1 MDYSNVSD
9 SELILR
15 LHSNDEEAKDILF
28 AKYKYIIDTEIKKYS
43 QIARM
48 LGYDY
53 NDLYQDALL
62 GFSDGIVSYR
72 DDKKTAL
79 PSFITLCVDRRLQVS
94 IRKVN
99 TIKNK
104 VLNDSLSLEYVY
116 DKYTSPL
123 MDLLSDNCENDPL
136 ENILKEED
144 LNELVVLIKN
154 NLSAGELEVY
164 EFLVNGLKY
173 DQIATILGKTP
184 KQVDNAIQRLKSK
197 IRKILEER

>member
-1 MDYSNVSD
+1 MDYSNISD

>member
-1 MDYSNVSD
+1 MDYSSISD

-15 LHSNDEEAKDILF
+15 LHSNDEDAKDILF
-28 AKYKYIIDTEIKKYS
+28 EKYKYIIDTEVKKYS
-43 QIARM
+43 TIARM
-48 LGYDY
+48 LGYEY

-62 GFSDGIVSYR
+62 GFSDGLVSYR

-99 TIKNK
+99 TVKNK

-144 LNELVVLIKN
+144 LKELLDLIKS
-154 NLSAGELEVY
+154 NLSSRELEVY
-164 EFLVNGLKY
+164 NFLVNGLKY
-173 DQIATILGKTP
+173 DQIATILGKSP